1 MPPELFVFL
10 IPFTEVRDFT
20 ERLHN
25 GSIIVKDIARKGPT
39 EMPALFALW
48 GTRR

>member
-25 GSIIVKDIARKGPT
+25 GSIIVKDIAQGPT
-39 EMPALFALW
+39 EKSAGPSSLL
-48 GTRR
+48 